1 METLLT
7 AIVTWLSI
15 GFGLPANFDH
25 PRIEFVTSVEMDAV
39 QLRGQSAGS
48 GRAGSVAASRPA
60 PATSPREVEA
70 LYDDTR
76 RTIYLPEGWT
86 GKTPAEVSVLV
97 HEMVHHLQNIAGVK
111 YECPQAREKL
121 AYAAQNQWLARSG
134 RNLIDEFHLDALT
147 LLLRTRCMH

>member
-7 AIVTWLSI
+7 AIVMWLSI
-15 GFGLPANFDH
+15 GYGLPANYDY
-25 PRIEFVTSVEMDAV
+25 PRIEFASPARMDAI
-39 QLRGQSAGS
+39 QYRGRTSAQASVGS
-48 GRAGSVAASRPA
+48 ASESGPSNRN
-60 PATSPREVEA
+60 TRREVEA
-70 LYDDTR
+70 LYDDAT

-86 GKTPAEVSVLV
+86 GTTPAEVSVLV